1 LFIVRKN
8 ASLENEEF
16 LNSNYTI
23 YPNPAKT
30 FFSIDTDIVIE
41 YIIIYDSLGKIIKK
55 FQSAESYDVSD
66 LEKGLY
72 FVRINNDFTK
82 KIIVE

>member
-1 LFIVRKN
+1 MGEK
-8 ASLENEEF
+8 NEEF

-30 FFSIDTDIVIE
+30 FFSIDSDIVIE
-41 YIIIYDSLGKIIKK
+41 SIIIYDSLGKTIKK
-55 FQSAESYDVSD
+55 LQSAQNYDVSD

-82 KIIVE
+82 KIIIE